1 MLCVGEC
8 CWWGGVY
15 LRTKTQIH
23 PWQQMAF
30 PAHPCQHL
38 RHQPIDSRPDP
49 CPHISLSSHFSTFVC
64 ILGATPTEE
73 SSIVWVYYL
82 YYLHHLQTPLA
93 MQVWI

>member
-38 RHQPIDSRPDP
+38 RHHPIDSSHDP
-49 CPHISLSSHFSTFVC
+49 ALPPHIPFISVLYIC
-64 ILGATPTEE
+64 ILGATPTDE
-73 SSIVWVYYL
+73 SSIVWV